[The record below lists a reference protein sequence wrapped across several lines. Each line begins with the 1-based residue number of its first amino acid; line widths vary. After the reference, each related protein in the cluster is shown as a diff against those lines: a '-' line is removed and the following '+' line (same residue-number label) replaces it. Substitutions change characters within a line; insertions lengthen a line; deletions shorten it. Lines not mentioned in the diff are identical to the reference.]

1 MSEQNIEKE
10 QLYKGVFRAEK
21 KDGTVYYR
29 ASLTKNGKHIS
40 LGSFSDALQA
50 HRAYEQGLLLLSD
63 PSLTLQSYEKV
74 SPLSFE
80 KWVSLIN
87 LRDNG
92 HPTDFRRENLQI
104 HNIYHGVRKTAA
116 KNGQY
121 VYTVRIHIRGNY
133 IVGRYATDIEA
144 AIAYNKAI
152 DILHSKGVTSNFT
165 PNYVEAIT
173 PRRYA
178 EIYSTLDIAPGI
190 LNYEPISPN
199 NQ

>member
-40 LGSFSDALQA
+40 LGSFPDALQA

-80 KWVSLIN
+80 KWLSLIN
-87 LRDNG
+87 LRDNDYTSAIRSIWDSSSSIIICP
-92 HPTDFRRENLQI
+92 PTM
-104 HNIYHGVRKTAA
+104 
-116 KNGQY
+116 
-121 VYTVRIHIRGNY
+121 
-133 IVGRYATDIEA
+133 
-144 AIAYNKAI
+144 
-152 DILHSKGVTSNFT
+152 S
-165 PNYVEAIT
+165 
-173 PRRYA
+173 
-178 EIYSTLDIAPGI
+178 
-190 LNYEPISPN
+190 
-199 NQ
+199 

>member
-10 QLYKGVFRAEK
+10 QLYKGVFRAGK

-87 LRDNG
+87 LRDR
-92 HPTDFRRENLQI
+92 TI
-104 HNIYHGVRKTAA
+104 HRQSDLSGAAALLLLFVPPPCLKIRHGRPV
-116 KNGQY
+116 
-121 VYTVRIHIRGNY
+121 
-133 IVGRYATDIEA
+133 
-144 AIAYNKAI
+144 
-152 DILHSKGVTSNFT
+152 LLFF
-165 PNYVEAIT
+165 P
-173 PRRYA
+173 
-178 EIYSTLDIAPGI
+178 
-190 LNYEPISPN
+190 
-199 NQ
+199 